1 MIVIITACLNY
12 SECESGG
19 EFDVVHCAD
28 DDEREVQMRLYGPRM
43 RLQPNCK
50 LIIIGACF
58 HREEVKDSGQL
69 YIYNQNRGMRTR
81 EEIRLDAEKAKK
93 KEELENEGCRKEKAD
108 KDDKDE
114 KQEEEV
120 DEEDEGEEDSEEED
134 ENSNTEDG

>member
-1 MIVIITACLNY
+1 M
-12 SECESGG
+12 
-19 EFDVVHCAD
+19 
-28 DDEREVQMRLYGPRM
+28 
-43 RLQPNCK
+43 
-50 LIIIGACF
+50 
-58 HREEVKDSGQL
+58 

-93 KEELENEGCRKEKAD
+93 KEELENEGCRKERDD

-120 DEEDEGEEDSEEED
+120 DEDDEGEEDSEEED

>member
-28 DDEREVQMRLYGPRM
+28 DDERDVQMRLYGPRM

-50 LIIIGACF
+50 LIISGACF
-58 HREEVKDSGQL
+58 HREEVKDSIV

-93 KEELENEGCRKEKAD
+93 KEELENDGCRKER
-108 KDDKDE
+108 DDKKDQDE

>member
-1 MIVIITACLNY
+1 
-12 SECESGG
+12 
-19 EFDVVHCAD
+19 
-28 DDEREVQMRLYGPRM
+28 MRLYGPRM

-50 LIIIGACF
+50 LIITGARF

-93 KEELENEGCRKEKAD
+93 KEELENDGCRKEK
-108 KDDKDE
+108 DDKKNQDE
-114 KQEEEV
+114 NQEEEV
-120 DEEDEGEEDSEEED
+120 DEEEEEEDSEEED